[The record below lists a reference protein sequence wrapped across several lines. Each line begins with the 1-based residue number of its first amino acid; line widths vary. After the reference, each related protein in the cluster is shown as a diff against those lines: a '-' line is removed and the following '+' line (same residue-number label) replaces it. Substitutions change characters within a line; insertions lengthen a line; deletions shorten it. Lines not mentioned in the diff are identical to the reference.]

1 MKLDLVMVELG
12 LVVLDAV
19 VESLMLKLM
28 VNLDLQSLQMCSGE
42 SLAPDFQVIER
53 VDESSY
59 PFSPFSLQF
68 FDHDLLDC

>member
-1 MKLDLVMVELG
+1 MVELG

-42 SLAPDFQVIER
+42 LLAPDFQVIER
-53 VDESSY
+53 VDELSY
-59 PFSPFSLQF
+59 PPSYSSLQF
-68 FDHDLLDC
+68 FEHDLLDC